1 LVEGDS
7 AGGSAKQGRQRKFQ
21 AILPLKGKI
30 MNVERARLDKILNN
44 TEIATLITALG
55 TGIGEEFNLSKLR
68 YHKIIIMTDADVD
81 GAHISTLI
89 LTLFY
94 RYMPEL
100 IKNNNIY
107 IAQPP
112 LYKVS
117 WQGKE
122 RYLYT
127 DIDLQKFK
135 NEHNDISFSLQ
146 RYKGLGEMNPRQLW
160 NTTMDPEGRKLQKV
174 EIDDEIEADD
184 IFTRLMGSKA
194 SLRREFIFENADM
207 VGELDV

>member
-1 LVEGDS
+1 GDS
-7 AGGSAKQGRQRKFQ
+7 AGGSAKQGRNRHFQ

-44 TEIATLITALG
+44 NEIAAIITALG
-55 TGIGEEFNLSKLR
+55 TGIDEEFDLDKLR

-100 IKNNNIY
+100 IENGHVY
-107 IAQPP
+107 LARPP
-112 LYKVS
+112 LYKITRGS
-117 WQGKE
+117 QE

-127 DIDLQKFK
+127 DKELEDFK
-135 NEHNDISFSLQ
+135 EEAGEKNYSIQ
-146 RYKGLGEMNPRQLW
+146 RYKGLGEMNPGQLW
-160 NTTMDPEGRKLQKV
+160 ETTMDPENRKLQKV
-174 EIDDEIEADD
+174 EINDEIEADD
-184 IFTRLMGSKA
+184 IFSRLMGANA
-194 SLRREFIFENADM
+194 SLRKEFIFNNADM
-207 VGELDV
+207 VSDLDV